1 MIGMAQEK
9 NPSAWATALGVIANH
24 HGMAVSNDMINRAFV
39 WSAARTFEDNV
50 VQAARRLGMSAVFSK
65 ANLYSLPAFAFP
77 VVAGLK
83 EGGATIIAA
92 VGEDEITCVNI
103 DQAEAI
109 EWKINREEA
118 EEHLS
123 GVLLLISVKEQVK
136 DARLAQHLAN
146 YKSSWFWSL
155 VLADKRRHF
164 EIGIASFIA
173 NLLALGG
180 ALFGMQ
186 VWDRVVPAQSV
197 PTLWVLASG
206 VIIAVL
212 LEYTLKISRMKLAD
226 MIGKKVDLTI
236 SSMFFARALDIRNDA
251 RPKSTGSFIAQLRET
266 ETIRES
272 LASTTLTAAV
282 DIPFAITFLLVI
294 WMIGGPLILMV
305 GLALPLIIIP
315 GLLLQIPLSKLSNA
329 TAQESALRHAILVE
343 SINGIEDI
351 KALQAERRFHR
362 LWDRY
367 SLASSVTA
375 TKQKQYISMYVYWIQ
390 SVQQL
395 AYVMVIVGGVY
406 MVLAGDM
413 TTGGV
418 IGCSMLTGRALAP
431 FAQLAQIFTRWQSAK
446 TAKKGLDDLLEKPI
460 DHPTGAERVRRSH
473 IAGEY
478 ELSGVEFGYDPE
490 APANLRVGNIR
501 IKAGERVALI
511 GRNGA
516 GKTTLLKLLGAALPA
531 QKGAIVLDQA
541 NIQHLDTNDVR
552 SKVSLLTQESRLFHG
567 SIQENIQVG
576 SPLATRA
583 QFDEAL
589 SISGAGQII
598 RTLSKGLETTVMEGG
613 AGLSGGQKQAIMLA
627 RTLLRDPSIVL
638 LDEPTSAM
646 DEASEKQFIKEIK
659 PWMEGRTVVIAT
671 HRPAILDLVDRI
683 IVMER
688 GRVIID
694 DRKEAV
700 LARLQGAAVADMPQ
714 KTAQI
719 VQLKSA
725 E

>member
-83 EGGATIIAA
+83 KGGATIIAA

-173 NLLALGG
+173 NLLALGS

-212 LEYTLKISRMKLAD
+212 LEYALKISRMKLAD

-282 DIPFAITFLLVI
+282 DIPFAITFLFVI

-460 DHPTGAERVRRSH
+460 DHPTGAERVRCSH

>member
-1 MIGMAQEK
+1 MAQEK
-9 NPSAWATALGVIANH
+9 NPNAWAAALGVIANH
-24 HGMAVSNDMINRAFV
+24 HGMPMSNDMISRAFV

-50 VQAARRLGMSAVFSK
+50 VQGARRLGLTAVFSK
-65 ANLYSLPAFAFP
+65 AALATLPAFAFP
-77 VVAGLK
+77 IVAGLK

-92 VGEDEITCVNI
+92 VGEDEITCVNV
-103 DQAEAI
+103 DQAAAI
-109 EWKINREEA
+109 EWKIAREEA
-118 EEHLS
+118 DQHLS
-123 GVLLLISVKEQVK
+123 GSFLLLSAAKPIK
-136 DARLAQHLAN
+136 DARLSQHLAS
-146 YKSSWFWSL
+146 YKGSWFWSML
-155 VLADKRRHF
+155 LADKRRHF
-164 EIGIASFIA
+164 EIGIASVIG
-173 NLLALGG
+173 NLLALGS

-186 VWDRVVPAQSV
+186 VWDRVVPAQSL

-206 VIIAVL
+206 VIIAVM
-212 LEYTLKISRMKLAD
+212 LEFALRISRMKLAD

-272 LASTTLTAAV
+272 LGSSTLTAAI
-282 DIPFAITFLLVI
+282 DMPFAIVFLFVI

-305 GLALPLIIIP
+305 LMALPLIIIP
-315 GLLLQIPLSKLSNA
+315 GLLLQIPLAKLSNV

-343 SINGIEDI
+343 SIDGIEDI
-351 KALQAERRFHR
+351 KSLQAERRFHR

-367 SLASSVTA
+367 SLASSATA
-375 TKQKQYISMYVYWIQ
+375 TKQKQYISLYVYWIQ

-395 AYVMVIVGGVY
+395 AYVMVIVAGVY
-406 MVLAGDM
+406 MVLAGEM

-418 IGCSMLTGRALAP
+418 IGCSMLTGRALSP

-460 DHPTGAERVRRSH
+460 DHPTGAERMRRQH
-473 IAGEY
+473 IAGDY
-478 ELSGVEFGYDPE
+478 ELTAVEFGYDPE
-490 APANLRVGNIR
+490 APANLRIGNIR
-501 IKAGERVALI
+501 IKAGERIALV

-531 QKGAIVLDQA
+531 QKGAVVLDNA
-541 NIQHLDTNDVR
+541 NIQHLDTSDVR
-552 SKVSLLTQESRLFHG
+552 NKVSLLTQESRLFHG
-567 SIQENIQVG
+567 SIQENIQMG
-576 SPLATRA
+576 SPLASRA

-589 SISGAGQII
+589 SISGAAQIV

-671 HRPAILDLVDRI
+671 HRPALLDLVDRI

-688 GRVIID
+688 GRVVID
-694 DRKEAV
+694 DKKEVV
-700 LARLQGAAVADMPQ
+700 LARLQGAAVSDMPQ

>member
-1 MIGMAQEK
+1 MAQEK
-9 NPSAWATALGVIANH
+9 NPSAWAAALGVIANH
-24 HGMAVSNDMINRAFV
+24 HGMPVSNDMISRAFV
-39 WSAARTFEDNV
+39 WSAAKTFEDNV
-50 VQAARRLGMSAVFSK
+50 VQAAKRLGLTAVFSK
-65 ANLYSLPAFAFP
+65 TNLYALPVFAFP
-77 VVAGLK
+77 IVAGLK

-92 VGEDEITCVNI
+92 VGEEEITCVNV

-109 EWKINREEA
+109 EWKIAREDA
-118 EEHLS
+118 DKYLT
-123 GVLLLISVKEQVK
+123 GTFLLVSAKKAVK
-136 DARLAQHLAN
+136 DARLARHLSN
-146 YKSSWFWSL
+146 YKGSWFWSML
-155 VLADKRRHF
+155 LADKRRHF
-164 EIGIASFIA
+164 EIAIASFIA

-206 VIIAVL
+206 VIMAVL
-212 LEYTLKISRMKLAD
+212 LEYSLKISRMKLAD

-272 LASTTLTAAV
+272 LGSSTLTAAI
-282 DIPFAITFLLVI
+282 DMPFAIVFLFVI

-305 GLALPLIIIP
+305 ALALPLIIIP

-343 SINGIEDI
+343 SIEGIEDI

-367 SLASSVTA
+367 SQASSVTA

-395 AYVMVIVGGVY
+395 AYVMVIVAGVY

-418 IGCSMLTGRALAP
+418 IGCSMLTGRALSP

-460 DHPTGAERVRRSH
+460 DHPTGAERMRRAH

-478 ELSGVEFGYDPE
+478 ELTGVEFGYDPE
-490 APANLRVGNIR
+490 APANLRIGSIR
-501 IKAGERVALI
+501 IKAGEKVALV

-531 QKGAIVLDQA
+531 QKGAIVLDKA
-541 NIQHLDTNDVR
+541 NIQHIDTNDVR
-552 SKVSLLTQESRLFHG
+552 NKVSLLTQESRLFHG
-567 SIQENIQVG
+567 SIQENIQIG
-576 SPLATRA
+576 SPLASRA

-589 SISGAGQII
+589 SISGAGQIV

-613 AGLSGGQKQAIMLA
+613 SGLSGGQKQAIMLA

-659 PWMEGRTVVIAT
+659 PWMEERTVVIAT
-671 HRPAILDLVDRI
+671 HRPAILELVDRI

-694 DRKEAV
+694 DRKDVV